1 MIHLRYYYIYIYIY
15 IYLYIYILHR
25 GNIDVYNIVTTLSKI
40 LLLYFIIYLFHNLKL
55 TNYYL

>member
-1 MIHLRYYYIYIYIY
+1 MIHLRYYYI
-15 IYLYIYILHR
+15 YIYILHR

>member
-15 IYLYIYILHR
+15 IYIYHR
-25 GNIDVYNIVTTLSKI
+25 GNIDVYNIITTLSKI